1 MADLVNLR
9 AARKRR
15 DRAEK
20 ERQAEENRVRH
31 GQGKAGR
38 LAAKARREREAAL
51 LDGHRRERAD
61 EDGKP

>member
-1 MADLVNLR
+1 MADIVNLR

-20 ERQAEENRVRH
+20 ERKAEENRARH
-31 GQGKAGR
+31 GQGRAGK
-38 LAAKARREREAAL
+38 LADKARREREASL

-61 EDGKP
+61 QDGKP